1 MPFLLSRLMSWLNC
15 LHGYIVEWYCVVGRQ
30 RTCRWIRISICY
42 TLNLWKY
49 FICYRP
55 LKTYTNATPIIDGP
69 SSSLTN
75 FRILFVLTWLV
86 FPLLWVFRHFR
97 HLIVTKLIVTTSSR
111 PKAITNRILLFEK
124 PRSIPRMKFRI
135 FGEYSVAIWDGSYC
149 NLTPSLVLSK
159 GWRTATRGTSESVE

>member
-15 LHGYIVEWYCVVGRQ
+15 LHGNIVKWYCIVGRQ
-30 RTCRWIRISICY
+30 WTCWWIGISICY
-42 TLNLWKY
+42 TLNFWKY

-55 LKTYTNATPIIDGP
+55 LKTYTNATPIIDGQ

-75 FRILFVLTWLV
+75 YIILFVLTWLV

-97 HLIVTKLIVTTSSR
+97 HLIVTKLIVTTSTR
-111 PKAITNRILLFEK
+111 PKAMTNRILLFEK
-124 PRSIPRMKFRI
+124 PRSNPRMKFRI

-159 GWRTATRGTSESVE
+159 GCRTATRGISESVE